1 MPTIKEVALRARVS
15 VGTVSNVLSGRV
27 PVSKRLSDRV
37 QSVIRQ
43 LDYHP
48 NHIAR
53 SLKIRQ
59 SNTIGFVISDITNP
73 FFTQLVRGAEDAA
86 WKANYLLIILNSDEQ
101 LEREQQVIAA
111 LRARRVD
118 GVMLVS
124 AADGESEHIR
134 ALNEAGTPLVCVD
147 REIPGFDCVVVNN
160 ADGARACVA
169 HLIST
174 GHRRIGMLNGDLRV
188 AVARERHLGYQ
199 RALRDAGIPY
209 DPALVTHFGLRV
221 EDGYRGAAQILA
233 ANPRPD
239 AIFTANSMIA
249 MGLLRALRER
259 GLACPRDIA
268 IGAFDD
274 SIFHEATVPPLTS
287 VAQPAYELGKRSV
300 ELLLDRIAHPMK
312 NPKRKRTKIV
322 LDTTLVI
329 RESSGA
335 TPMGASW
342 GG

>member
-27 PVSKRLSDRV
+27 PVSQRLSDRV
-37 QSVIRQ
+37 HNVSRQ
-43 LDYHP
+43 VDYHP

-101 LEREQQVIAA
+101 LEREGQVIAA

-118 GVMLVS
+118 GVLLVS
-124 AADGESEHIR
+124 AGDGASDHIR
-134 ALNEAGTPLVCVD
+134 ALIEAGTPLVCVD
-147 REIPGFDCVVVNN
+147 REIPSADCVVVNN
-160 ADGARACVA
+160 QDGARACVA

-199 RALRDAGIPY
+199 RALRDARISY
-209 DPALVTHFGLRV
+209 DPALVTHFGPRV
-221 EDGYRGAAQILA
+221 EDGFRGAAQILGA
-233 ANPRPD
+233 KSRPD
-239 AIFTANSMIA
+239 AIFTCNSMLA

-268 IGAFDD
+268 IAAFDD

-287 VAQPAYELGKRSV
+287 VAQPAYELGKQSV
-300 ELLLDRIAHPMK
+300 ELLLQRIAHPVK
-312 NPKRKRTKIV
+312 SSRRKPTRIV
-322 LDTTLVI
+322 LDTALVI

-335 TPMGASW
+335 AAMGAH
-342 GG
+342 